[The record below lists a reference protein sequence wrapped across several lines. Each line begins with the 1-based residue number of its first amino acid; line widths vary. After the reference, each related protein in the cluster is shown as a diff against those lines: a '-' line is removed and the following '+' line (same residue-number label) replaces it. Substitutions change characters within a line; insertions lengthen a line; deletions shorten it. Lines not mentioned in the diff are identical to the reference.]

1 MVDYKFNEGALIQEF
16 HDYIDSTYGQH
27 YSQDKFQAAEFI
39 IDSGHG
45 MGFALGNVLKY
56 AQRYGKK
63 DGANRKDLMK
73 ILHYALIALHQH
85 DLDNPE
91 AEWSGDFSD
100 IDIADTLTFGND
112 TITLSEPD
120 ISFGSDMYS
129 VANMDYNT
137 TISVD
142 LNDNSMSTVTFTGES
157 IDDATPEEWD
167 QAAKFAYGKTK
178 K

>member
-63 DGANRKDLMK
+63 DGTNRKDLMK

-85 DLDNPE
+85 DLDEKEKKKNIPE
-91 AEWSGDFSD
+91 FKSS
-100 IDIADTLTFGND
+100 
-112 TITLSEPD
+112 
-120 ISFGSDMYS
+120 MYNS
-129 VANMDYNT
+129 SLMDYNNIT
-137 TISVD
+137 FDLDGSVTSIS
-142 LNDNSMSTVTFTGES
+142 S
-157 IDDATPEEWD
+157 IDGTSPENWN
-167 QAAKFAYGKTK
+167 QTLKTLYGKKDNETK
-178 K
+178 